1 MAIHITYAKAQENLG
16 KFYDEVVANQEV
28 VIIKRQ
34 GSEPVALISASE
46 LANLQAT
53 VHLLRSS
60 QNAKRLFAAL
70 ERAAEETSKS
80 ASVEELRQEL
90 GLS

>member
-1 MAIHITYAKAQENLG
+1 MAIHITYTKAQENLA

-34 GSEPVALISASE
+34 GFEPVALIAASE
-46 LANLQAT
+46 LTSLLET

-60 QNAKRLFAAL
+60 KNAKRLFTAL
-70 ERAAEETSKS
+70 KRAEVGTVQTE
-80 ASVEELRQEL
+80 SVENLRQEF
-90 GLS
+90 SID